1 MALPKVLFNIAKD
14 GLGGLVDTG
23 EKVPALI
30 CTGTTVS
37 GKVQLG
43 SSYQF
48 FSLSEAKDLGITET
62 ENPFAYKHIKA
73 FYDKAGNGAEIW
85 LMLVSDATTMTEMLN
100 KDGNF
105 APKLIGDARG
115 NIRVLGVVRK
125 PTGSEVL
132 AGGLDKD
139 VQTAVVKAQDLAEHF
154 ALKYMP
160 FRVLVSGNAW
170 NGNVGE
176 LTDYKTSDFNRVAC
190 LIGSEDTAKDAAIGL
205 ALGKITSI
213 PVQRKIHRVKDGS
226 VLPLVAYFTDGTTID
241 GRADQWDAIDDK
253 GYIFFRTFA
262 GRSGY
267 YFSGDKTLT
276 RSTDDFKTLS
286 NGFVMDKAMLI
297 AYDSLLEE
305 LSDEV
310 PINTDGTIHPAIIKS
325 WQSKVENN
333 LNGLMVQKGELSSIK
348 VFIDPKQDVL
358 RSGKVIVNIQLLPVG
373 YAELIE
379 VNIGFTT
386 EIKD

>member
-14 GLGGLVDTG
+14 GLGGPVDAG
-23 EKVPALI
+23 AKVPALI
-30 CTGTTVS
+30 STGVTVG

-43 SSYQF
+43 KSYQV
-48 FSLSEAKDLGITET
+48 FSLKEAKDLGITED
-62 ENPFAYKHIKA
+62 ENPFAYKQVKS
-73 FYDKAGNGAEIW
+73 FYNMAGNGAELW
-85 LMLVSDATTMTEMLN
+85 LMLVSDATTMAEMLD
-100 KDGNF
+100 KEGNY
-105 APKLIGDARG
+105 APKLIGDAKG
-115 NIRVLGVVRK
+115 EIRVLGVAK
-125 PTGSEVL
+125 EPTGSETL
-132 AGGLDKD
+132 AGGLDED
-139 VQTAVVKAQDLAEHF
+139 VQTAIVKGQALAEHF

-160 FRVLVSGNAW
+160 FRVLISGNAW
-170 NGNVGE
+170 NGSVSN
-176 LTDYKTSDFNRVAC
+176 LTDYTQSDYNKVSC
-190 LIGSEDTAKDAAIGL
+190 LLGSENTGKYASIGL
-205 ALGKITSI
+205 ALGRITSI

-241 GRADQWDAIDDK
+241 SRADQWDAIDDK

-276 RSTDDFKTLS
+276 RSTDDFKSLS

-297 AYDSLLEE
+297 AYDALVEE
-305 LSDEV
+305 LSEEV
-310 PINTDGTIHPAIIKS
+310 LLNSNGTIHPAIIKS
-325 WQSKVENN
+325 WQSKVETN
-333 LNGLMVQKGELSSIK
+333 LNGLMVQKGELSAVK
-348 VFIDPKQDVL
+348 VFINPKQDVL
-358 RSGKVIVNIQLLPVG
+358 RSGKVVINIQLLPVG